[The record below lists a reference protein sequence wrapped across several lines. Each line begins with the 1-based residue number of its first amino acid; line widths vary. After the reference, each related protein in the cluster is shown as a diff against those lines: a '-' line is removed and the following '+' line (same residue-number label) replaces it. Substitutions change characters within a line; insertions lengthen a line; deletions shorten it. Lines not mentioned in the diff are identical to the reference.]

1 MGVTHDPTVSAFP
14 VFTKRNAATSP
25 TATHVAAGTSQ
36 GRTNLSSLEI
46 MFSVLRTKMNELEY
60 MPAGRLRN
68 RAAVMRPISDTFVFN
83 VAARATAGHID
94 ASLRL
99 ELQDFKEASHTRLA
113 FEEFVGHLIDSCIGR

>member
-1 MGVTHDPTVSAFP
+1 
-14 VFTKRNAATSP
+14 
-25 TATHVAAGTSQ
+25 
-36 GRTNLSSLEI
+36 
-46 MFSVLRTKMNELEY
+46 MNELEY

-99 ELQDFKEASHTRLA
+99 ELQDFKEASRARLA
-113 FEEFVGHLIDSCIGR
+113 FEEFVGHLIDSYIGR